1 MEKQM
6 NGWKLWKAEWQSI
19 GKNPR
24 VWIPILAVA
33 LVPLMYAGMFLWA
46 FWDPYGQ
53 MKDLPVA
60 IVNDDQGATFE
71 GEELAVGDELVDK
84 LTTSEAFQFVEVSK
98 AEADAGL
105 QDHAFYMAIE
115 IPDDFSEKATSALS
129 ADPEQLELR
138 YIANESYNFLA
149 AQIGGSAMEQVKGE
163 LSTEVTKQYVNAM
176 RDGLKTVA
184 DGLDEAATGAT
195 ELADGS
201 TTAKEGAVK
210 LADGSRLLASKQ
222 QELADGAAKLD
233 DGLGALESGTADL
246 VDGSQRIQTGSS
258 TLSDGVHRVD
268 AGAAVLKDGTTQ
280 LVDGTSAF
288 SSKLGE
294 LHSGTQ
300 QLDAGIHELAAG
312 LEDAQAG
319 SGQLV
324 NGSSTLAEALSA
336 ASAGNEALVAGT
348 VGVTAGIDQMKTELL
363 GQQEQLIAKLSALA
377 ESGTPATPD
386 MLQALVAELSTGMQ
400 ATEAGF
406 TSLSEGASRVT
417 EGQTALGEGL
427 GQAEAGATE
436 LAAGLVAL
444 NDGQT
449 QLVNGAAALSEG
461 SSQIE
466 QGAKT
471 AMDRSGELA
480 SASVQLNDGVA
491 TLHDGTTELASGS
504 DQLADA
510 TLALSE
516 GSTKLAN
523 GVKTAGQGTGTIA
536 EGASRLAEGGQA
548 LGSGSSDL
556 AEGLTELE
564 SGNGKLRDALLS
576 GAEAADVDIRDENVE
591 MMAGPIQIVNDSIH
605 HVPNY
610 GTGFA
615 PYFMSLGL
623 FVGALLLSI
632 VYPLYDPA
640 GKPKRSLSWLLSK
653 SGVLIVIGFVQA
665 LVLNVAM
672 MALLGLEVES
682 PLRFFGFSWL
692 VSITFLL
699 IVQLLV
705 TTLGNPGRFVAIVLL
720 ILQLTTSA
728 GTFPL
733 ELIPRSLQPFN
744 ALLPMTYTVAGYKE
758 ILSADGLSYLQGAIL
773 YLALVS
779 VGCFFLLWGYFR
791 IAWKKKYRPAPSEA

>member
-1 MEKQM
+1 M
-6 NGWKLWKAEWQSI
+6 NGWKLWKAEWWSI

-24 VWIPILAVA
+24 LWIPILAVA

-60 IVNDDQGATFE
+60 IVNEDQGATFE

-84 LTTSEAFQFVEVSK
+84 LMASEAFQFVEVSK

-105 QDHAFYMAIE
+105 QDHEFYMAIE

-129 ADPEQLELR
+129 DDPEQLELR

-163 LSTEVTKQYVNAM
+163 LSSEVTKQYVNAM

-184 DGLDEAATGAT
+184 DGLGEAANGAT

-201 TTAKEGAVK
+201 TVAKEGAIK
-210 LADGSRLLASKQ
+210 LADGSQRLASKQ

-233 DGLGALESGTADL
+233 DGLGALESGTSDL

-268 AGAAVLKDGTTQ
+268 DGAAKLQDGTNQ

-294 LHSGTQ
+294 LHNGTK
-300 QLDAGIHELAAG
+300 QLDAGINELSAG
-312 LEDAQAG
+312 LAGAQAG
-319 SGQLV
+319 SSQLV
-324 NGSSTLAEALSA
+324 DGSTQLAEALGA
-336 ASAGNEALVAGT
+336 ASVGNEALVAGT
-348 VGVTAGIDQMKTELL
+348 KDVTAGINQMKTNLV

-377 ESGTPATPD
+377 DSGMSASPE
-386 MLQALVAELSTGMQ
+386 MLQAIVAELTTGMQ

-406 TSLSEGASRVT
+406 ASLSTGTSRIT
-417 EGQTALGEGL
+417 EGQTALGDGL
-427 GQAEAGATE
+427 GKAESGANE
-436 LAAGLVAL
+436 LAAGLVTL
-444 NDGQT
+444 NNGHV
-449 QLVNGAAALSEG
+449 QLVNGASALSDG

-466 QGAKT
+466 QGVKIAT
-471 AMDRSGELA
+471 ERSGELA
-480 SASVQLNDGVA
+480 SASVRLNEGVA
-491 TLHDGTTELASGS
+491 TLHNGTTELASGS
-504 DQLADA
+504 DRLADA

-516 GSTKLAN
+516 GSTKLAA
-523 GVKTAGQGTGTIA
+523 GVKTAGQGTDTLA
-536 EGASRLAEGGQA
+536 DGASRLAEGGQA
-548 LGSGSSDL
+548 IGSGSSDL
-556 AEGLTELE
+556 ADGLTELE

-576 GAEAADVDIRDENVE
+576 GAEEADVDIHDENVE

-672 MALLGLEVES
+672 MELLGLEVES

-692 VSITFLL
+692 TSVTFLL

-705 TTLGNPGRFVAIVLL
+705 TTLGNPGRFVAIILL

-733 ELIPRSLQPFN
+733 ELIPRALQPFN

-758 ILSADGLSYLQGAIL
+758 ILSGDGISYLQGAIV
-773 YLALVS
+773 YLAFVS
-779 VGCFFLLWGYFR
+779 VVCFFLLWGYFR
-791 IAWKKKYRPAPSEA
+791 IAWKKKYRLNSAKA